1 MEFHNSSYQKILAF
15 SVIIMSKIIQ
25 SAYSLIE
32 SQKYKKAATLLDSPE
47 VARFPHA
54 KVYIPIFDLSVV
66 FKVLLQCYSWKSSK
80 SERRT

>member
-1 MEFHNSSYQKILAF
+1 MWNSTVISTLQKFAF
-15 SVIIMSKIIQ
+15 SVLIMSKIIQ

-54 KVYIPIFDLSVV
+54 KVYIIIFCLSVV
-66 FKVLLQCYSWKSSK
+66 FKVLL
-80 SERRT
+80 